1 MRVVVATVIL
11 VLAPRVALACPACA
25 LVGVN
30 ENSTA
35 YVSMTIMLMALPLG
49 MIIGIAIWLYRS
61 VRRAEAG
68 AQVCERVIRSARR
81 QRACFGPE

>member
-25 LVGVN
+25 LVGGKG
-30 ENSTA
+30 NSTA

-49 MIIGIAIWLYRS
+49 MILGIVVWLYRG

-68 AQVCERVIRSARR
+68 ARIPAP
-81 QRACFGPE
+81 GMN

>member
-11 VLAPRVALACPACA
+11 ALAPRAALACPACA
-25 LVGVN
+25 LVGVKGD
-30 ENSTA
+30 STA

-49 MIIGIAIWLYRS
+49 MILGITIWLYRS

-68 AQVCERVIRSARR
+68 AQVSERVIRSAHR
-81 QRACFGPE
+81 QPACFDPG